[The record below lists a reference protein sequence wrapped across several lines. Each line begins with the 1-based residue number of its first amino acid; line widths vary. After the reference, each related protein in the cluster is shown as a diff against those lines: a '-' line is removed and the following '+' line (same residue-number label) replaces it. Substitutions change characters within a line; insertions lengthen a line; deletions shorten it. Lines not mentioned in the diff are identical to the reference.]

1 MAGDYRVFD
10 EVKLSKDDPN
20 NSAFIEIVTDPG
32 DNYSLNG
39 KEFTISSKPTPKAFL
54 SPRDSEGN
62 MMDWIKDI
70 IDDTLYTRN
79 GNRHSKDN
87 NKYLAN
93 NSKLKPEVLPTI
105 EETLINDINK
115 ILKEDG
121 TDELLDLENIPN
133 EGGTLKESILIA
145 GVNAIND
152 YSPNKIAIPI

>member
-10 EVKLSKDDPN
+10 EIKLDKDDPN

-62 MMDWIKDI
+62 MMDWIRDI
-70 IDDTLYTRN
+70 IDGTLYTRN

-87 NKYLAN
+87 SKYLAN

-105 EETLINDINK
+105 EETLISNINK
-115 ILKEDG
+115 V
-121 TDELLDLENIPN
+121 LE
-133 EGGTLKESILIA
+133 
-145 GVNAIND
+145 
-152 YSPNKIAIPI
+152 